1 MVVVS
6 EPLLISNSEI
16 LKPEAFFVTTCFISW
31 KDIAYVIGLDDYIA
45 LTNPDEKP
53 ETDIVNAA
61 FNEALEWS
69 NKYKVVHG
77 KPPSDDMA
85 LEVEN
90 KILDSILH
98 HWSASSILQRFL
110 KLDEYISDL
119 NKWCQRGATRKYLF
133 GVPPLPGPGL
143 EYITNDVG
151 VSFTAY
157 PAFMIPYIELYYDE
171 NESLPEW
178 DLEDIH
184 AFDIIETIYQ
194 HRMLLED
201 EITFDLAAWD
211 AEREIVSHE

>member
-1 MVVVS
+1 MVTVS
-6 EPLLISNSEI
+6 EPLLVSKSQI
-16 LKPEAFFVTTCFISW
+16 LRPEAFFVTTCFISW

-45 LTNPDEKP
+45 LTDPDEKP

-77 KPPSDDMA
+77 KPPSDETA

-90 KILDSILH
+90 KILDSILR
-98 HWSASSILQRFL
+98 HWSASSILQRFF
-110 KLDEYISDL
+110 KLNKYIDDL
-119 NKWCQRGATRKYLF
+119 NAWCRQGARRKYLF
-133 GVPPLPGPGL
+133 GVPPLPGRGI
-143 EYITNDVG
+143 EYFTNDVG
-151 VSFTAY
+151 VSFTVY

-171 NESLPEW
+171 NEALPEW

-184 AFDIIETIYQ
+184 GFDVIETICQ
-194 HRMLLED
+194 HRELLGD
-201 EITFDLAAWD
+201 EISFDLTTWD